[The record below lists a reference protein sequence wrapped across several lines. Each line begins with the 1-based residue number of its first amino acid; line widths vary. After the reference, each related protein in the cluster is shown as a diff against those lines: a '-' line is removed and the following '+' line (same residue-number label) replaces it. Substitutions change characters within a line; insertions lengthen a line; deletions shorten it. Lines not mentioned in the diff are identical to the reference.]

1 MPVIGVVDKAH
12 FKIQTKMKL
21 LGILFLLC
29 VLTMPVLA
37 QAFFRPHPDIIT
49 PHHIFIQIRT
59 DIIQNH
65 TSPPAVQ
72 IIIQTF
78 YQLSVLIEKE
88 EPLYLMLYFSF
99 STSGPV

>member
-1 MPVIGVVDKAH
+1 MRKFLCCRDNFAEKQAWQKYCWVNIEMP
-12 FKIQTKMKL
+12 TEE
-21 LGILFLLC
+21 
-29 VLTMPVLA
+29 
-37 QAFFRPHPDIIT
+37 
-49 PHHIFIQIRT
+49 

>member
-37 QAFFRPHPDIIT
+37 QDLQWKIE
-49 PHHIFIQIRT
+49 
-59 DIIQNH
+59 
-65 TSPPAVQ
+65 
-72 IIIQTF
+72 
-78 YQLSVLIEKE
+78 VLCR
-88 EPLYLMLYFSF
+88 FSLK
-99 STSGPV
+99 TTGVLP

>member
-37 QAFFRPHPDIIT
+37 QDHCRIMFYNVENLFDTRPMIPRLPTTSSLPGERNIGRRLN
-49 PHHIFIQIRT
+49 IR
-59 DIIQNH
+59 IN
-65 TSPPAVQ
+65 
-72 IIIQTF
+72 
-78 YQLSVLIEKE
+78 Y
-88 EPLYLMLYFSF
+88 
-99 STSGPV
+99 